1 MRIPQFVAT
10 GIGLL
15 LAACPLA
22 QAQTAP
28 VPFHVNCDL
37 SGERIAGLDRLEILD
52 GGSVVLVYNDEAETC
67 YVELPGSGGQ
77 LPPKLVLGTLSVS
90 NSTPDVTNEAVTL
103 TFTAS
108 GTNFRPNDDLCSV
121 SVSGSGTD
129 SQVSFSAPI
138 GSGNVTFSGSVTFN
152 AGASAGQ
159 RTISLN
165 CSRNIEGY
173 SHQSIPA
180 TAHVTLVN
188 DIGGGSSCD
197 PLPGVFT
204 QIVRNFDDPMA
215 QGGWGYEFGTAAGNL
230 QHKVRNTVTAAGG
243 IYLNQPV
250 TTGEMKSWR
259 FTAPA
264 NKSGQIY
271 LTPGASGFLASI
283 SKECPGKFTGTEGI
297 STACRKG
304 SNNGPWAWTTQGASG
319 CVLEAGEV
327 YYLNVVNMTLSGLSQ
342 NPPLYLNNCGS
353 CSGTTCECPFVFNSS
368 VSQ

>member
-22 QAQTAP
+22 QAQTVP

-37 SGERIAGLDRLEILD
+37 SGDRIAGLDRLEILD

-67 YVELPGSGGQ
+67 YVELPGSGGG

-90 NSTPDVTNEAVTL
+90 NSTPDVTNEAATL

-173 SHQSIPA
+173 SHHSVPA

-197 PLPGVFT
+197 PLPGVYT

-230 QHKVRNTVTAAGG
+230 QHKVRNTVTPSGG

-264 NKSGQIY
+264 NKSGTLYI
-271 LTPGASGFLASI
+271 TPGASGFLASI
-283 SKECPGKFTGTEGI
+283 SKECPGKFTAAEGI
-297 STACRKG
+297 TTACRKG
-304 SNNGPWAWTTQGASG
+304 SNNSSWSWTTQGTSG
-319 CVLEAGEV
+319 CVLEPGEV
-327 YYLNVVNMTLSGLSQ
+327 YYLNVVDMTLSGLNQ
-342 NPPLYLNNCGS
+342 APPQHLNNCGS